1 LILVAAV
8 VLLALEVRST
18 AVLQL
23 QIALQVLLFTTLVV
37 EVAVQI
43 TPQQPV

>member
-1 LILVAAV
+1 VAAV
-8 VLLALEVRST
+8 VLLALEVRLT
-18 AVLQL
+18 GVLQL

>member
-1 LILVAAV
+1 VAAV
-8 VLLALEVRST
+8 VLLALEVVPT
-18 AVLQL
+18 EELLL